1 MWFVSY
7 WVFFFWFCFL
17 SSRLLDVHLKF
28 NLNLSLS
35 CNAEIPSVAHTAT
48 ISELVL
54 YTTCNLR
61 QRYPIHCQIAK
72 NKQQLPVAF
81 CWLAAECPV
90 FNPILPELF
99 LVWMLW
105 WCAVSCPQSPSAGFA
120 FERPAMAVVHQ
131 MLQPGAALW
140 SFRRAGFGSRSQL
153 HSGSISVFSLNI
165 WKWGQLP
172 TALLPS
178 QSHCRHLCWVC

>member
-1 MWFVSY
+1 MICFLLG
-7 WVFFFWFCFL
+7 FFFWFCFL

-105 WCAVSCPQSPSAGFA
+105 
-120 FERPAMAVVHQ
+120 
-131 MLQPGAALW
+131 
-140 SFRRAGFGSRSQL
+140 
-153 HSGSISVFSLNI
+153 
-165 WKWGQLP
+165 
-172 TALLPS
+172 
-178 QSHCRHLCWVC
+178 